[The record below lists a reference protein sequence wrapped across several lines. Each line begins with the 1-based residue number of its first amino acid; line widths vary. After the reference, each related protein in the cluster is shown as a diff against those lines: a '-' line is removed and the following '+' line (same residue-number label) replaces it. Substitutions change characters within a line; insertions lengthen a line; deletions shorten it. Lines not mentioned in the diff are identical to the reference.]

1 MTEES
6 STMAKMRLNKVIDL
20 LERGQTVLSCG
31 TIPNGNYDDIL
42 AVSRSAYDMIIL
54 EMEHVGFDFPT
65 LRHSLQYLV
74 NRRRIAEKGNLQP
87 DVVPL
92 VRIPPYTRERNEW
105 VIKQTLDAGPYG
117 LVLPH
122 FDSVEGAEAAVR
134 AARYPQ
140 VPGVPDF
147 EPTGERGW
155 STSLAPHYW
164 GLTPQEYYDAADVWP
179 LDPDGELL
187 LMGIVENVRGITN
200 LPDILRQV
208 KGVGAIWA
216 GPGDLSVS
224 MGFPG
229 NPSHPDVEAAV
240 LKILAICKEFGVACA
255 TVATQATPVETRL
268 EQGFRIVM
276 VPPTRSM
283 DTLTRGR
290 QAAGR
295 TD

>member
-1 MTEES
+1 
-6 STMAKMRLNKVIDL
+6 MAKVRFTKIIEL
-20 LERGQTVLSCG
+20 LEGGQTVFSCG
-31 TIPNGNYDDIL
+31 TIPNGNYDEIMAL
-42 AVSRSAYDMIIL
+42 SRSAYDMIIL
-54 EMEHVGFDFPT
+54 ETEHLGFDFPT

-87 DVVPL
+87 DVIPL

-224 MGFPG
+224 MGLRG
-229 NPSHPDVEAAV
+229 NASHPDVETAL
-240 LKILAICKEFGVACA
+240 LKILAICKEFGVPCA
-255 TVATQATPVETRL
+255 TAVSPTVDVNTRL

-290 QAAGR
+290 HAAGR
-295 TD
+295 ND